1 MVLLY
6 FTMNKSFND
15 KKIGLITVY
24 DIWFTVIPNNRTF
37 GGPPPRPLC
46 ICGQCCRNI
55 IIISRK
61 LSSFLYNKAGM
72 YKFH

>member
-24 DIWFTVIPNNRTF
+24 DIWFTVIPNNRT
-37 GGPPPRPLC
+37 PPPAHYVFV
-46 ICGQCCRNI
+46 G
-55 IIISRK
+55 SVVET
-61 LSSFLYNKAGM
+61 LS
-72 YKFH
+72 

>member
-24 DIWFTVIPNNRTF
+24 DIWLTVIPNNRTF
-37 GGPPPRPLC
+37 GAPPRPTMYLWVV
-46 ICGQCCRNI
+46 
-55 IIISRK
+55 
-61 LSSFLYNKAGM
+61 LSKHYHNFS
-72 YKFH
+72 

>member
-37 GGPPPRPLC
+37 GGPPPAHYVFV
-46 ICGQCCRNI
+46 G
-55 IIISRK
+55 SVVET
-61 LSSFLYNKAGM
+61 LS
-72 YKFH
+72 